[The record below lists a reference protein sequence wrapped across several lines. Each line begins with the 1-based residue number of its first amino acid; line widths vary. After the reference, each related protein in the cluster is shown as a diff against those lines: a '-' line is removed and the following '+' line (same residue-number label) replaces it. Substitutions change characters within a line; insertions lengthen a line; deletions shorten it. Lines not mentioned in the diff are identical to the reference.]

1 MMQGLFHKVLGST
14 GIRAVAL
21 VASLAC
27 FADLMAAPAASS
39 LLNNQGYLL
48 LHPMFKSLPWKATM
62 GRLDL
67 TLPDTLASIP
77 VKSFDVSRGVD
88 NAVAVFTTATNDLF
102 IMPALHEKLVAP
114 CIDHV
119 LSFDPPQKVP
129 LSGLSLS
136 SAKPLYVVRDSL
148 YSADSIRV
156 AAPSSIA
163 LLKVLVATIRS
174 ANATVTRIDTVVLTE
189 RRTGQQILGI
199 SGATDSIT
207 GQDLGIWVTGT
218 NGMIRYIP
226 YTNHRFGTEA
236 VRDLGAS
243 EATVSVT
250 HTNGTFAVST
260 QGKIYRKNPAD
271 TFFTFAVAASG
282 ALRRVY
288 SGGAIG
294 DNGLFK
300 EFANGS
306 WRADKTFGSAS
317 YRYANFI
324 RRFGGF
330 GIELLDSSWA
340 YSVFTY
346 RDTSSRIA
354 ATQPASLS
362 TNINGLPYVYASN
375 QQLDITV
382 MLDDPDSNFSD
393 YSLSQVSAGGGT
405 SVDLK
410 NDGKYAIVPLSDSV
424 DCHINSIK
432 MTSGRVRLTINGSQV
447 TVMHDCA
454 LGAPDPTCLTCYW
467 KSYNFQLS
475 KFWQQRDT
483 IKIKAGQHLLRIV
496 NNISVTL
503 ISPPAGNRSRAY
515 TLTARF
521 ASGYEYTL
529 RLPMVKSEARVS
541 SVEFYDIQGR
551 HLATRALRPNQ
562 QRISLPDFGAHGIF
576 IIAYRMDD
584 GTMVKDNVPVM
595 GR

>member
-1 MMQGLFHKVLGST
+1 MMQGLFHKVLYT
-14 GIRAVAL
+14 AGIRAVAF

-27 FADLMAAPAASS
+27 FADLIAAPAASS

-119 LSFDPPQKVP
+119 LSFDPPQKVT

-136 SAKPLYVVRDSL
+136 SAKPLYIVRDSL
-148 YSADSIRV
+148 FSADSIRV
-156 AAPSSIA
+156 AMPSSVTP
-163 LLKVLVATIRS
+163 LRLLVATIRS
-174 ANATVTRIDTVVLTE
+174 ANATVTRIDTIALTE
-189 RRTGQQILGI
+189 RRTGQQIIGV
-199 SGATDSIT
+199 SGATDSVS

-260 QGKIYRKNPAD
+260 QGKIYRRNPTD
-271 TFFTFAVAASG
+271 TFFTQVATASG
-282 ALRRVY
+282 VLRRVY
-288 SGGAIG
+288 PGGAIG

-324 RRFGGF
+324 RRPGGF
-330 GIELLDSSWA
+330 GVELLDSSWA

-362 TNINGLPYVYASN
+362 TNINGVPYVYNGQS
-375 QQLDITV
+375 QLDITV

-393 YSLSQVSAGGGT
+393 YSLSQVSAGDGT

-432 MTSGRVRLTINGSQV
+432 MTSGRVRLTFNGSQI

-467 KSYNFQLS
+467 KSYNFQHTNGLR
-475 KFWQQRDT
+475 KADT
-483 IKIKAGQHLLRIV
+483 IRIKTGQHLLRIFADV
-496 NNISVTL
+496 GSVTMNQTA
-503 ISPPAGNRSRAY
+503 SSGNNA
-515 TLTARF
+515 TIFPIHF
-521 ASGYEYTL
+521 ASGNRCSLLIPYKQGNHAMSIAIYDLKGRCIAGIPL
-529 RLPMVKSEARVS
+529 RRDQRSLDLS
-541 SVEFYDIQGR
+541 S
-551 HLATRALRPNQ
+551 TRY
-562 QRISLPDFGAHGIF
+562 SGV
-576 IIAYRMDD
+576 IIVTCVLDD
-584 GTMVKDNVPVM
+584 GTTQRIMTRVT